1 MYSIQNTYRSKQTNP
16 IQVKLDLDYY
26 LKKYVA
32 IIGAYLIIA
41 FIIASKK
48 GVLHHIIHAIKDPW
62 FIGTLLVMMAYLVYG
77 FAITEDEKFRDAV
90 MAGFTAFIIALCA
103 KFDLIFIPFFIIF
116 TLKHYVPDSV

>member
-1 MYSIQNTYRSKQTNP
+1 MSSIQNTHTSTQNTP
-16 IQVKLDLDYY
+16 IPVKLNLDYY

-41 FIIASKK
+41 LLIASKK
-48 GVLHHIIHAIKDPW
+48 GVLPHIALTIKDPW
-62 FIGTLLVMMAYLVYG
+62 FIATMLVMIAYLVYG
-77 FAITEDEKFRDAV
+77 FAITEDDQFRDAV

-103 KFDLIFIPFFIIF
+103 KFDLIFIPFFVIF